1 MVEPQKT
8 ILVVDDTAVDAA
20 MVVGALKNHFKTVVA
35 TSGERALTIAK
46 GAHKPDL
53 ILLDVMMA
61 GLDGH
66 EVCRRLKGNPITRDV
81 PVIFLT
87 AKTDVEDEQIG
98 FELGAVDYI
107 HKPFSAPIVHAR
119 VSTHLALQGALKRSH
134 DLAAQLL
141 HANEDLERKIA
152 AALERD
158 RVSQAELAR
167 ATRVTTMG
175 VLTASIAHEINQPI
189 TAIVAN
195 SSAAKHW
202 LSSTPPNLDEARTAL
217 EAIAADGHRAGQVI
231 SSLKSMFKNDDRGR
245 TSVVVNDILAEVV
258 ALLRAAILK
267 SAVVVRTNFLEQMPR
282 VVGDRTQLQ
291 QVFINLITNAIDAM
305 ESVLDRQRT
314 LTIRS
319 TTENGQVIIAVEDS
333 GKGIASKDFDHIFDP
348 FFTSKP
354 SGMGIGLSIC
364 RSIIESHN
372 GRLSAARAVPYGSI
386 FQVELPAIGQTVKT
400 SM

>member
-1 MVEPQKT
+1 MVEPQNT

-20 MVVGALKNHFKTVVA
+20 MVVGALKDHFRTVVA
-35 TSGERALTIAK
+35 TSGDRALILAK

-53 ILLDVMMA
+53 ILLDVVMT

-66 EVCRRLKGNPITRDV
+66 EVCRHLKGDPVTRDV

-87 AKTDVEDEQIG
+87 AKTDVEDEKKG

-107 HKPFSAPIVHAR
+107 HKPFSAPIVRAR
-119 VSTHLALQGALKRSH
+119 VSTHLALQGALKRSR

-141 HANEDLERKIA
+141 HANEELERRIA

-158 RVSQAELAR
+158 RASQAELAR
-167 ATRVTTMG
+167 ATRLTTMG
-175 VLTASIAHEINQPI
+175 VVTASIAHEINQPI

-195 SSAAKHW
+195 SSAAERW
-202 LSSTPPNLDEARTAL
+202 LFSAPPNLDEARIAL
-217 EAIAADGHRAGQVI
+217 KAIAADGYRAGQVV
-231 SSLKSMFKNDDRGR
+231 SSLKSMFKNEDSERR
-245 TSVVVNDILAEVV
+245 PVVVNEILAEVV

-267 SAVVVRTNFLEQMPR
+267 SAVIVRTNFLEEMPS
-282 VVGDRTQLQ
+282 VLVDRTQIQ

-305 ESVLDRQRT
+305 ESVVDRQRT

-319 TTENGQVIIAVEDS
+319 TTENSKVIIAVEDT
-333 GKGIASKDFDHIFDP
+333 GIGIASKDIGHIFDP
-348 FFTSKP
+348 FFTRKP

-372 GRLSAARAVPYGSI
+372 GRLSAIRAVPFGSI
-386 FQVELPAIGQTVKT
+386 FQVELPAIGSIANA